1 MYSIAGSFG
10 DGVELCTPE
19 NAPLRIMT
27 AMLAFPSLVTELE
40 HAIAHGSA
48 RRRAEML
55 LQITDLFVDGSVRFS
70 EEEIELFDEI
80 ITRLAAKI
88 EVSVRSLLAHR
99 LAPVANAPIKISR
112 VLAGD
117 DEIRVAYPILVHSEK
132 LDDGTLVQSART
144 KGQAHLLAI
153 SQRKSLSE
161 TITDVLVE
169 RGDREVVLCTAK
181 NKGAKFSLRGFSTL
195 VRRSD
200 GDDQLAMSVGV
211 RPDIPHELFLT
222 LLSRASEIVR
232 SKLMLEKPQAKQE
245 IQDAIATVTDEMRDM
260 AIAESASHLAVQAQV
275 RSLYESGQ
283 LNDGTIRA
291 FAEGEKFEETT
302 SALAQICD
310 VPVAVVEQAMI
321 QRHSETLLVLAKAA
335 NLSWATTK
343 TLLSFR
349 ARRERVPTMEIAQ
362 YLASFER
369 LKRDTAQQIIQ
380 FYRIR

>member
-1 MYSIAGSFG
+1 
-10 DGVELCTPE
+10 
-19 NAPLRIMT
+19 MT
-27 AMLAFPSLVTELE
+27 AMLAFPSLLTELE
-40 HAIAHGSA
+40 HAITYGSA

-99 LAPVANAPIKISR
+99 LAPVGNAPTKISR
-112 VLAGD
+112 VLASD

-132 LDDGTLVQSART
+132 LDDDTLVRNART

-153 SQRKSLSE
+153 SQRKSLGE
-161 TITDVLVE
+161 AITDLLVE
-169 RGDREVVLCTAK
+169 RGDREVALSTAN
-181 NKGAKFSLRGFSTL
+181 NKGAKFSLHGFSTL
-195 VRRSD
+195 VKRSD
-200 GDDQLAMSVGV
+200 GDDQLAMTVG
-211 RPDIPHELFLT
+211 RRSDIPHELFLT

-232 SKLMLEKPQAKQE
+232 SKLVLEKPQAEKE
-245 IQDAIATVTDEMRDM
+245 IQDAIVTVTDEMRNM
-260 AIAESASHLAVQAQV
+260 ATTESASHLAVQARV

-283 LNDGTIRA
+283 LNDDTIRV

-310 VPVAVVEQAMI
+310 VPVGVVEQAMI
-321 QRHSETLLVLAKAA
+321 QRHSETLLVFAKAA

-349 ARRERVPTMEIAQ
+349 ARRERMPTMEIAQ

-380 FYRIR
+380 FYRIRQGTRTT

>member
-1 MYSIAGSFG
+1 MS
-10 DGVELCTPE
+10 
-19 NAPLRIMT
+19 
-27 AMLAFPSLVTELE
+27 AFPSLVTELE
-40 HAIAHGSA
+40 YAITHGSA

-88 EVSVRSLLAHR
+88 EVAVRSLLAHR
-99 LAPVANAPIKISR
+99 LAPVANAPLKITR
-112 VLAGD
+112 VLASD

-132 LDDGTLVQSART
+132 LDDGTLVQNART

-161 TITDVLVE
+161 AITDVLVE
-169 RGDREVVLCTAK
+169 RGNREVVLTAAN
-181 NKGAKFSLRGFSTL
+181 NKGAKFSLRGFSGL
-195 VRRSD
+195 VQRSD
-200 GDDQLAMSVGV
+200 GDDQLAMSVGR

-232 SKLMLEKPQAKQE
+232 SKLVLEKPQAKKE
-245 IQDAIATVTDEMRDM
+245 IEDAIAAVTDEMRNV
-260 AIAESASHLAVQAQV
+260 AATESASHLAVPARV
-275 RSLYESGQ
+275 RSLYELGQ
-283 LNDGTIRA
+283 LTDGTIRA

-302 SALAQICD
+302 TALAQICD
-310 VPVAVVEQAMI
+310 VPAAVVEQAMS
-321 QRHSETLLVLAKAA
+321 QRHAETLLVLAKAA

-343 TLLSFR
+343 ALLSFG
-349 ARRERVPTMEIAQ
+349 ARRERAPSMEIAR

-369 LKRDTAQQIIQ
+369 LKRETAQQIIQ
-380 FYRIR
+380 FYRMPQGTHSA